1 MDYRA
6 ILIIILANLL
16 AGFIGAQVGGG
27 GLISLPTLMFLGI
40 PTPNAIA
47 ISKFA
52 DIFLNFSGAF
62 QYLKKGKFPLK
73 TALLFGVICTIG
85 GGVGATLTL
94 NINEATLKQI
104 ISVLLIFLLLI
115 TLFNKK
121 MGLLDQTY
129 HVPKKHLFY
138 LLPIAFLLG
147 IYGGAIGIATCTLL
161 AFYFVFQGQ
170 SFSQGMGLALFISF
184 LVAVSSSL
192 VFFYAGSIWFLYAI
206 PQAIASA
213 VGAYFGSKC
222 AIKKGNLWV
231 KGFLIVIVTISI
243 IKLLSESF

>member
-27 GLISLPTLMFLGI
+27 GLISIPTLLFLGI
-40 PTPNAIA
+40 PAPNAIA

-62 QYLKKGKFPLK
+62 HYLKKGKFSLK
-73 TALLFGVICTIG
+73 IALLFGIICTIG
-85 GGVGATLTL
+85 GGIGAGITL
-94 NINEATLKQI
+94 NIDKSLLNQI
-104 ISVLLIFLLLI
+104 ISILLIFLLFI
-115 TLFNKK
+115 TLLKK
-121 MGLLDQTY
+121 EIGLSDQTY
-129 HVPKKHLFY
+129 HVQKKHLVY

-184 LVAVSSSL
+184 LVAISSSL
-192 VFFYAGSIWFLYAI
+192 VFFYYGSIWFLYAI

-213 VGAYFGSKC
+213 IGAYFGSKC

-231 KGFLIVIVTISI
+231 KGFLVVIVTISI
-243 IKLLSESF
+243 IKLLLESF

>member
-6 ILIIILANLL
+6 IFIIILANLL

-27 GLISLPTLMFLGI
+27 GLISVPTLLFLGI
-40 PTPNAIA
+40 PATNAIA

-62 QYLKKGKFPLK
+62 QYLKKGKFPIK
-73 TALLFGVICTIG
+73 TVLLFGIICTIG
-85 GGVGATLTL
+85 GSVGAALTL

-104 ISVLLIFLLLI
+104 ISILLVFLLLI
-115 TLFNKK
+115 TLFKKK
-121 MGLLDQTY
+121 MGLSDQVY

-161 AFYFVFQGQ
+161 AFYFIFQGQ
-170 SFSQGMGLALFISF
+170 SFSQSMGMALFISF
-184 LVAVSSSL
+184 LIALSSSII
-192 VFFYAGSIWFLYAI
+192 FFYAGSIWFLYAI

-213 VGAYFGSKC
+213 IGAYFGSKF
-222 AIKKGNLWV
+222 AIKKGNVWV
-231 KGFLIVIVTISI
+231 KWLFIAIVTACI
-243 IKLLSESF
+243 IKLLLESF